1 MDNHWVKSSYSTD
14 QANCVEVRTPSQGGR
29 VAFRDSKRGE
39 EGPTTSVSTRSW
51 SAFVAGLRHHH
62 A

>member
-14 QANCVEVRTPSQGGR
+14 QANCVEVRTQNDG

-39 EGPTTSVSTRSW
+39 EGPTASISARGW
-51 SAFVAGLRHHH
+51 SAFIAGLQHDH

>member
-1 MDNHWVKSSYSTD
+1 M
-14 QANCVEVRTPSQGGR
+14 EVRTQDGT

-39 EGPTTSVSTRSW
+39 AGPAASVSAPSW
-51 SAFVAGLRHHH
+51 TAFVAGLRHDR

>member
-1 MDNHWVKSSYSTD
+1 MDHWVKSSYSTD
-14 QANCVEVRTPSQGGR
+14 QANCVEVRTQHGA

-39 EGPTTSVSTRSW
+39 AGPIASVSAPSW
-51 SAFVAGLRHHH
+51 TAFLAGLQDNH

>member
-1 MDNHWVKSSYSTD
+1 MDSHWVKSSYSNH
-14 QANCVEVRTPSQGGR
+14 QADCVEVRTQDGG

-39 EGPTTSVSTRSW
+39 TGPTASVSAPSW
-51 SAFVAGLRHHH
+51 TAFLAGIQHDR

>member
-1 MDNHWVKSSYSTD
+1 MDRWVKSTHSTHE
-14 QANCVEVRTPSQGGR
+14 ANCVEVRTSTQNDQ

-39 EGPTTSVSTRSW
+39 EGPTTSVSTRCW

>member
-1 MDNHWVKSSYSTD
+1 MDHWVKSSYSNH
-14 QANCVEVRTPSQGGR
+14 QADCVEVRTQDGA

-39 EGPTTSVSTRSW
+39 SGPTASVSAPSW
-51 SAFVAGLRHHH
+51 TAFLAGLQHDH